1 MRMDAQTL
9 GYYAQNAP
17 DVLSRYE
24 SVTNSLLPIVESG
37 FQKGGKVLDIGCG
50 SGRDLAAM
58 AKMGFD
64 CYGVDPTD
72 SFVQASQTLHPE
84 LKDRVTVGGLP
95 KLSPPFGGQFDAVL
109 CSAVL
114 MHIEVRHLLPSAL
127 SIKKCLKPG
136 GRLLYSVPSKR
147 LDIVADQRDANGRLF
162 VSGQSDRLNAI
173 VEQLGFT
180 LLFNTENLDSMGR
193 SEVEWVSSM
202 WQLN

>member
-1 MRMDAQTL
+1 MDAQTL

-24 SVTNSLLPIVESG
+24 SVTNSLLATLESG

-72 SFVQASQTLHPE
+72 PFVQASQALHPE
-84 LKDRVTVGGLP
+84 LQGRITIGGLP
-95 KLSPPFGGQFDAVL
+95 KLIPPFGGQFDAVL

-114 MHIEVRHLLPSAL
+114 MHIEARHLLPSAL
-127 SIKKCLKPG
+127 SIKECLKPG

-147 LDIVADQRDANGRLF
+147 LDVVADQRDANGRLF
-162 VSGQSDRLNAI
+162 VPDQSDRLNAI
-173 VEQLGFT
+173 FEQLGFT
-180 LLFNTENLDSMGR
+180 LLFKTENLDSMGR